1 VTRGQGI
8 GFLAPDHWSYVEIN
22 WRGSSVVSRVSIPGR
37 GILELEH
44 LVLDLNGTIAVDG
57 EVLAGVP
64 QRLAALSKTLTVHL
78 VTADTQGRAAVI
90 AEKLRVKLVRVTPGD
105 EAEQKRA
112 LVERLGAERVVAIGN
127 GANDAGMLQAAALG
141 IAVIG
146 TEGLA
151 VEALQAADMVATIHD
166 ALDLLLHPRR
176 LVATLRE

>member
-1 VTRGQGI
+1 MIR
-8 GFLAPDHWSYVEIN
+8 LD
-22 WRGSSVVSRVSIPGR
+22 IPGR
-37 GILELEH
+37 GIFELEH
-44 LVLDLNGTIAVDG
+44 LVLDLNGTIALDG

-64 QRLAALSKTLTVHL
+64 ERLVALLKKHHIHL

-90 AEKLRVKLVRVTPGD
+90 AEQLQVKLVLVTPGD
-105 EAEQKRA
+105 EADQKRA

-127 GANDAGMLQAAALG
+127 GANDAGMLRAAALG

-151 VEALQAADMVATIHD
+151 VETLQAADVVATIQD

-176 LVATLRE
+176 LVATLRR